1 MVSNRYKISS
11 EIRGTNVFAILS
23 KIVSLRTPARLLT
36 ARGGI
41 LGKEQIQVRQIF
53 DVDIAPDSL
62 SLPNMEGL
70 PTFEGLTGNARNLA
84 AASISRAGPLT
95 VNGGWANNCNLQRV
109 AATTKNDLVNI
120 TMRVSSLRERGD
132 FGNVLDVIVDLGVKL
147 AEFVGFCEIA
157 EDSRARSVDEI

>member
-1 MVSNRYKISS
+1 M
-11 EIRGTNVFAILS
+11 FAILS

-41 LGKEQIQVRQIF
+41 FGKKQIQIRQIF

-62 SLPNMEGL
+62 SLTNMEGL
-70 PTFEGLTGNARNLA
+70 PTFKGLMGEARDLV
-84 AASISRAGPLT
+84 AASISGARSIT
-95 VNGGWANNCNLQRV
+95 VNCGWANNCNLQRV
-109 AATTKNDLVNI
+109 AATTKNDLVDI
-120 TMRVSSLRERGD
+120 TMRVSGLGERGN